1 MKKMI
6 LAAMAAA
13 MFFTAPSMASA
24 EEAVDMSKLSCKE
37 FLSADQS
44 KIGMMLMWIDGYMS
58 GKSDNTMMD
67 NAWME
72 KLGTH
77 MGKYCASN
85 PQKTIMDAIENG
97 SVAPQLVARLNDL
110 TQQENTLPYQLST
123 IAKETPLAFT
133 REQ

>member
-1 MKKMI
+1 MKKLI
-6 LAAMAAA
+6 LAAIAAA
-13 MFFTAPSMASA
+13 MLFTAPTMASA
-24 EEAVDMSKLSCKE
+24 EEPVDMSKLSCKE

-85 PQKTIMDAIENG
+85 PQKTIMDAIENM
-97 SVAPQLVARLNDL
+97 P
-110 TQQENTLPYQLST
+110 E
-123 IAKETPLAFT
+123 
-133 REQ
+133 

>member
-1 MKKMI
+1 MKKLI

-13 MFFTAPSMASA
+13 MLFTAPTMASA
-24 EEAVDMSKLSCKE
+24 EEPVDMSKLSCKE

-77 MGKYCASN
+77 MGKYCASKEDHHGRHREHARVTGL
-85 PQKTIMDAIENG
+85 PEATV
-97 SVAPQLVARLNDL
+97 SVRGLDRGGYFYKLYKVNR
-110 TQQENTLPYQLST
+110 
-123 IAKETPLAFT
+123 
-133 REQ
+133 

>member
-1 MKKMI
+1 
-6 LAAMAAA
+6 
-13 MFFTAPSMASA
+13 MASA
-24 EEAVDMSKLSCKE
+24 EEPVDMSKLSCKE

-85 PQKTIMDAIENG
+85 PQKTIMDAIENM
-97 SVAPQLVARLNDL
+97 P
-110 TQQENTLPYQLST
+110 E
-123 IAKETPLAFT
+123 
-133 REQ
+133 

>member
-1 MKKMI
+1 MSHKERKSCERPCKI
-6 LAAMAAA
+6 LKTLTASYFACNTSRIIFCLVQAAA
-13 MFFTAPSMASA
+13 MLFTAPTMASA
-24 EEAVDMSKLSCKE
+24 EEPVDMSKLSCKE

-85 PQKTIMDAIENG
+85 PQKTIMDAIENM
-97 SVAPQLVARLNDL
+97 P
-110 TQQENTLPYQLST
+110 E
-123 IAKETPLAFT
+123 
-133 REQ
+133 

>member
-1 MKKMI
+1 
-6 LAAMAAA
+6 MAAA
-13 MFFTAPSMASA
+13 MLFTAPTMASA
-24 EEAVDMSKLSCKE
+24 EEPVDMSKLSCKE

-77 MGKYCASN
+77 MGNGRHREHARVTGLPEATVSVRGLDRGGYFYKLY
-85 PQKTIMDAIENG
+85 KEN
-97 SVAPQLVARLNDL
+97 R
-110 TQQENTLPYQLST
+110 
-123 IAKETPLAFT
+123 
-133 REQ
+133 